1 MPNESRRDTASG
13 GSWPNDSLLD
23 DTDRRLLQALREDAR
38 LPNVRLAELV
48 GIAPSTC
55 VARVRSLRD
64 RGVIRAFRADV
75 DPRALGLTLQALI
88 SVNIKVG
95 ARQTIPRFA
104 AEMRELP
111 EVSQVFF
118 LGGAEDFILDVATRD
133 SDHLRAFVVD
143 NLSGHPAV
151 ASTRTSIV
159 FEHDTHPVGPIG

>member
-1 MPNESRRDTASG
+1 MIRAAAGPR
-13 GSWPNDSLLD
+13 PNDPPLD
-23 DTDRRLLQALREDAR
+23 DIDRRLLDALREDAR
-38 LPNVRLAELV
+38 MPNVRLAELV
-48 GIAPSTC
+48 GVAPSTC
-55 VARVRSLRD
+55 IARVRSLRE
-64 RGVIRAFRADV
+64 RGVIRAFRAEL

-104 AEMRELP
+104 AEMRALP

-133 SDHLRAFVVD
+133 SDHLREFVLE
-143 NLSGHPAV
+143 NLSSHPAV

-159 FEHDTHPVGPIG
+159 FEHDARPTGATTEATPR